1 MLCCQLLEHLST
13 LVPESPPEL
22 APDSSGRNS
31 VEPRLPEKHLAEQHH
46 PAPEPAGPELVPP
59 ESAAV
64 AVAEPVAVTSAKAA
78 ASVLVESGA
87 VVAAID
93 DAAAETVRKCFE
105 NGLSVGDIQTEDNS
119 AVDKPAEDKLAANRP
134 VEYTLGEDTSAA
146 NRLEKSV
153 RSESS
158 YGLNRENHRNSRGNQ
173 RQPLRPTWLRIH

>member
-1 MLCCQLLEHLST
+1 MLCCQLLEHLAT
-13 LVPESPPEL
+13 LVPEL
-22 APDSSGRNS
+22 APDSSGRDS

-119 AVDKPAEDKLAANRP
+119 AVDKPAEDNPHDHWLR
-134 VEYTLGEDTSAA
+134 YS
-146 NRLEKSV
+146 
-153 RSESS
+153 
-158 YGLNRENHRNSRGNQ
+158 NQ
-173 RQPLRPTWLRIH
+173 RIFGNTHSPRVCCPGRPRRSA